1 MTHQPAEGLRARR
14 RRELMGT
21 ISEVALTLV
30 AERGFSGI
38 SVQEIADA
46 AGISLRTLFRHYPNK
61 DAIFGGRIE
70 QREEQILAR
79 LRERTPAEPLIESYL
94 YAIGA
99 MVDDYMAD
107 PGEAERELRVLR
119 EVPSLRAQ
127 YLVPSPEHETDAMD
141 EALAAK
147 LGCAAT
153 DARLSLL
160 RRCLVNAVLQAISTW
175 QRADGGSDLRGDVR
189 NLVCLFA
196 PMVALIKD
204 SGTL

>member
-1 MTHQPAEGLRARR
+1 MTHNPGEGLRARR
-14 RRELMGT
+14 RRELMDT

-30 AERGFSGI
+30 ADRGFSGI

-61 DAIFGGRIE
+61 DAIFGRRIE
-70 QREEQILAR
+70 RREEQILAR
-79 LRERTPAEPLIESYL
+79 FRGRAPGEPLIESYL
-94 YAIGA
+94 HAIDA

-107 PGEAERELRVLR
+107 PGGAERELGVLR

-141 EALAAK
+141 EAFAVK
-147 LGCAAT
+147 LGCAPT

-160 RRCLVNAVLQAISTW
+160 RRCLVNAVLQAISAW

-189 NLVCLFA
+189 SLVSLFA
-196 PMVALIKD
+196 PMVDEIR
-204 SGTL
+204 S